1 MFLSL
6 NPSNPDTRDIDKVV
20 KTLNNGGIII
30 YPTDTVY
37 SLGCSLINKKGI
49 AALAKIKNV
58 KPRQANFAIIC
69 SSLSNISDY
78 TASIDRPTYKIL
90 NRNLPGAFTFI
101 LNSNPKVSKYFDSK
115 KKTIGIRIP
124 DNNIIQQIV
133 EALGH
138 PLVTTS
144 IHDEDEIL
152 EYSTD
157 PYQINESWGDK
168 VDIIIDGGYGNNV
181 ASTVVDLTQSGPE
194 IIRQGIGELDY

>member
-1 MFLSL
+1 M
-6 NPSNPDTRDIDKVV
+6 
-20 KTLNNGGIII
+20 KT
-30 YPTDTVY
+30 
-37 SLGCSLINKKGI
+37 
-49 AALAKIKNV
+49 
-58 KPRQANFAIIC
+58 F
-69 SSLSNISDY
+69 
-78 TASIDRPTYKIL
+78 
-90 NRNLPGAFTFI
+90 
-101 LNSNPKVSKYFDSK
+101 
-115 KKTIGIRIP
+115 GIRIP

-157 PYQINESWGDK
+157 PYQINESWGAK